1 MKKRSLVSFNS
12 RAWLSQ
18 EQVLALP
25 DGTELIEGAHN
36 GVIILTEAVRL
47 HINTVFSEAHGRV
60 RLNQKL

>member
-12 RAWLSQ
+12 HAWLSQ

-36 GVIILTEAVRL
+36 GIIILTEAVRM
-47 HINTVFSEAHGRV
+47 HINIVFSEAHGLV
-60 RLNQKL
+60 RLNHNL